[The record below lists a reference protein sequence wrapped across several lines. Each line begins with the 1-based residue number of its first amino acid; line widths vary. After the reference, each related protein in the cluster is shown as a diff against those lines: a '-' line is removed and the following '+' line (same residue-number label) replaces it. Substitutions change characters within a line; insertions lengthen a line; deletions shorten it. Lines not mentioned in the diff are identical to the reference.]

1 MSCCP
6 TEIVYSEHEKW
17 VTSNAEISLLTEE
30 GKKSR
35 ERVNR
40 ILKRMYMKQPKMD
53 VQRARYFVES
63 FRETEHL
70 PLTLRWAKA
79 MANVME
85 KIEIYIKPDDLIV
98 GRGGAYDRY
107 GILYPE
113 LDGDYFSRP
122 GVFDDPEAAPEQYDP
137 EGIKIILEEIAPYWK
152 GKTLRC
158 AMLALLPDDIRN
170 LVYRDGDPDNLSL
183 LVMESASARSSLQ
196 WVLDYEKVLKIGF
209 EGIKACAQHE
219 LDTLDVNNPKH
230 NYDKM
235 PFYQAVIIV
244 CDAIHAY
251 ALRHADKARELAAQE
266 EDPVR
271 KKELLL
277 IADVCEWVPWKPAR
291 SFHEAIQA
299 QWFTQLASRFE
310 QIFGG
315 IVGNGRIDQYLYPY
329 YKKDVEAGILD
340 EHGALELL
348 ECLWLNMAQ
357 YVYLHAAPQGR
368 KRNEGNAHFEHTTI
382 SGQTRD
388 SKDATN
394 ELSWLILKS
403 KHEFPLDFPDLSVRI
418 HAGTPDDFLHRV
430 CEVIKHGTGF
440 PKLFNDEEIIP
451 VLVAKGATLE
461 EARDYA
467 GSGCTEVRL
476 VNRNTYFTGTTWFS
490 LPGVLEL
497 ALNNGKC
504 TATGDNTVSI
514 QTGDA
519 AKFATY
525 EAVWNA
531 FTSQL
536 KHIIHRILAQQ
547 YIADTLRPHH
557 LAGPLQSALHDVAM
571 KEGKDLAEGRFE
583 EGLSLGPQVGV
594 IGFGTTIDSLAAI
607 RKLVFEDG
615 VTDMPTLLAALRN
628 NFEGYEILRQQCLN
642 APKYGNCIEE
652 VDEVGRQIEELLNSE
667 LEKHTNYYG
676 GKPEIFHVPV
686 TIHIAMGRK
695 VGAMPNGRRSGE
707 FLSEGISPSQG
718 ADVLGPTCTLKSI
731 AYTKNTPYFRRAA
744 RLLNI
749 KLMPR
754 TVAGE
759 EGTQKL
765 AAFIRGWSKQ
775 RHWHLQFNIVNNE
788 TLKAAQAEPEKYRN
802 LIVRVA
808 GYSAYFV
815 ELSQSLQSELVH
827 RTEHSSF

>member
-1 MSCCP
+1 MSCC
-6 TEIVYSEHEKW
+6 TECKIYSEHEEW
-17 VTSNAEISLLTEE
+17 VASNAEISLLTEE
-30 GKKSR
+30 GKKTR
-35 ERVNR
+35 ARVNR

-79 MANVME
+79 LANVME

-98 GRGGAYDRY
+98 GRGGEYDRY

-113 LDGDYFSRP
+113 LDGDFFSRP
-122 GVFDDPEAAPEQYDP
+122 GVFDDPEAAPEQYTP
-137 EGIKIILEEIAPYWK
+137 ESVRIILEEIAPYWK
-152 GKTLRC
+152 GKTMRC
-158 AMLALLPDDIRN
+158 AMLAMLPDDIRN
-170 LVYRDGDPDNLSL
+170 LVYKDGDPDNLSL
-183 LVMESASARSSLQ
+183 LVMESATARSSLQ
-196 WVLDYEKVLKIGF
+196 WVLDYEKVLKLGF
-209 EGIKACAQHE
+209 EGIKARAQQGI
-219 LDTLDVNNPKH
+219 DTLDVNDPKH
-230 NYDKM
+230 NYDKL
-235 PFYQAVIIV
+235 PFYQAVIVV
-244 CDAIHAY
+244 CDTVRHFAQ
-251 ALRHADKARELAAQE
+251 RHANKARELAAQE
-266 EDPVR
+266 QEPARRD
-271 KKELLL
+271 ELLR

-291 SFHEAIQA
+291 TFHEAIQA
-299 QWFTQLASRFE
+299 QWFTQLVSRFE

-329 YKKDVEAGILD
+329 YKKDMDEGRLD
-340 EHGALELL
+340 EQGALELL

-368 KRNEGNAHFEHTTI
+368 KRNEGNAHFEQTTI
-382 SGQTRD
+382 GGQTTD
-388 SKDATN
+388 GKDATN

-418 HAGTPDDFLHRV
+418 HAGTPEDFLRRV
-430 CEVIKHGTGF
+430 CEVVKHGTGF

-451 VLVAKGATLE
+451 VLVAKGAKLE

-476 VNRNTYFTGTTWFS
+476 VNRNTYFTGTSWFS

-497 ALNNGKC
+497 ALYDGKC
-504 TATGDNTVSI
+504 TATGDNVVSI
-514 QTGDA
+514 HTGDA
-519 AKFATY
+519 AAFATY
-525 EAVWNA
+525 EAVWEA
-531 FTSQL
+531 FTAQL
-536 KHIIHRILAQQ
+536 RHIIRRILAQQ
-547 YIADTLRPHH
+547 YIADTLRPRH

-583 EGLSLGPQVGV
+583 EGLSLGPQLGV

-607 RKLVFEDG
+607 RHLVFEEG
-615 VTDMPTLLAALRN
+615 VTDMPTLLKALRS
-628 NFEGYEILRQQCLN
+628 NFEGYDILRQQCLN
-642 APKYGNCIEE
+642 APKYGNCQDE
-652 VDEVGRQIEELLNSE
+652 VDEIGRLIEELLNEE
-667 LEKHTNYYG
+667 LERHTNYYG

-686 TIHIAMGRK
+686 TIHVAMGRK
-695 VGAMPNGRRSGE
+695 VGAMPNGRKNGE

-718 ADVLGPTCTLKSI
+718 ADVQGPTCTLQSI

-754 TVAGE
+754 TVSGE
-759 EGTQKL
+759 EGTAKL
-765 AAFIRGWSKQ
+765 AAFIRAWSRQ
-775 RHWHLQFNIVNNE
+775 RHWHLQFNIVNSS
-788 TLKAAQAEPEKYRN
+788 TLEAARQDPEKYRN

-827 RTEHSSF
+827 RTEHGTF